1 MKRAARLSKDAGSV
15 LVEAMVS
22 SLIIAMTLIAL
33 YTAIIESASHS
44 REAEERRNAL
54 MIAQSELA
62 AVGSIIPS
70 TPGVTEGTQ
79 GDFIW
84 RVDIEP
90 YGGSAQP
97 GFGTSPN
104 PAGVLC
110 LVRVSVGD
118 QHRRPLAVLNTLTLA
133 RGV

>member
-1 MKRAARLSKDAGSV
+1 MIRRGERGSV
-15 LVEAMVS
+15 LVEAMVGS
-22 SLIIAMTLIAL
+22 AIIAMTLIAM
-33 YTAIIESASHS
+33 YTAIIESARHNQA
-44 REAEERRNAL
+44 AEERRMAL

-62 AVGSIIPS
+62 AVGSLIPA

-90 YGGSAQP
+90 WAAAQQSQAP
-97 GFGTSPN
+97 AFGQAPN
-104 PAGVLC
+104 QAGVLC
-110 LVRVSVGD
+110 VVRVSVGD
-118 QHRRPLAVLNTLTLA
+118 QKRRPLAVLNTLTLV

>member
-1 MKRAARLSKDAGSV
+1 MIRRGERGSV
-15 LVEAMVS
+15 LVEAMVGS
-22 SLIIAMTLIAL
+22 AIIAMTLVAM
-33 YTAIIESASHS
+33 YSAIIESARHNQA
-44 REAEERRNAL
+44 AEERRNAL

-62 AVGSIIPS
+62 AVGTLIPAA
-70 TPGVTEGTQ
+70 PGVTEGTQ

-90 YGGSAQP
+90 WAAGQQQGG
-97 GFGTSPN
+97 GFGMAPN

-110 LVRVSVGD
+110 VVRVSVGD
-118 QHRRPLAVLNTLTLA
+118 QKRRPLAVLNTLTLA